1 MNPQQNISASD
12 ALMASLLSLMTSFS
26 CLGCPNQAIAI
37 QHQLAMLQSYPDEEV
52 SPSLKFIARQ
62 LESKWCQLYQ
72 SISDEPDN
80 PVLH

>member
-1 MNPQQNISASD
+1 MMPHKTSESD
-12 ALMASLLSLMTSFS
+12 ALVASLLSLMTSFS

-37 QHQLAMLQSYPDEEV
+37 QHQLSLLQNYPDEQI

-62 LESKWCQLYQ
+62 LESKWSLVYQ

-80 PVLH
+80 PMLH

>member
-1 MNPQQNISASD
+1 
-12 ALMASLLSLMTSFS
+12 
-26 CLGCPNQAIAI
+26 
-37 QHQLAMLQSYPDEEV
+37 MLQNYPDEEV